1 LDLEGLILRPEYTPY
16 LGYEVPLNG
25 FTVFSASH
33 IFKNSQLI
41 PAIWNRKRNLELLWD
56 DDSAQELYNTLQ
68 FGLINK
74 DEEIDHEVVLILN
87 MTETDVNWNTIV
99 SRIFKMNDFALLV
112 LREAHDLTFPVLGLT
127 RLPSSEDFLTDDKVR

>member
-1 LDLEGLILRPEYTPY
+1 MILRPEYTPY

-56 DDSAQELYNTLQ
+56 DASAQKLYDT
-68 FGLINK
+68 INK
-74 DEEIDHEVVLILN
+74 DEERDHEVVLILN